1 MSDDKEAIRAAAVGQ
16 DFGDDTAEFDPAAS
30 VTEEVQQDHRGSIMR
45 EFESYERIV
54 EGLKLAS
61 DGARN
66 MVQFARDQD
75 KKDAWNKS
83 ASFFD
88 QIRRAI
94 VQDSGYNRLVDT
106 QDSKQVF
113 GGEGMTWSTANS
125 RILTGLKDAEAGA
138 SQIAL
143 GQRLDLRWTRYSNL
157 LRSLR
162 DKAGQLAIQW
172 SPLHVDSQWGGGTA
186 RMQ

>member
-1 MSDDKEAIRAAAVGQ
+1 MTDDKEAIRAAAVGQ

-66 MVQFARDQD
+66 MVQFAPDEA

-113 GGEGMTWSTANS
+113 GGEGLTWSVANS

-143 GQRLDLRWTRYSNL
+143 GQRLDLRWTRYANM

-162 DKAGQLAIQW
+162 DKASQLAISC
-172 SPLHVDSQWGGGTA
+172 SPLHVNTQWGGGTA
-186 RMQ
+186 RIQ